1 MEVWD
6 ASELQE
12 NSLPSEPP
20 GNVIPNAST
29 EALCAPATI
38 SIFIQI
44 KFLF

>member
-38 SIFIQI
+38 SIFIQT